1 MFLFYTVTS
10 DKIFHCVV
18 DSVCDVKLMKL
29 NIKLFHVVLWYLIME
44 LSSIERFFF
53 FFFFFFF

>member
-1 MFLFYTVTS
+1 MYLFHTVTS

-29 NIKLFHVVLWYLIME
+29 NIKLFHVQAMEGRYLIME
-44 LSSIERFFF
+44 LPSIER
-53 FFFFFFF
+53 

>member
-18 DSVCDVKLMKL
+18 DSVYDVKLMKL
-29 NIKLFHVVLWYLIME
+29 NIKLFHVQAMVLNYGAI
-44 LSSIERFFF
+44 FH
-53 FFFFFFF
+53 